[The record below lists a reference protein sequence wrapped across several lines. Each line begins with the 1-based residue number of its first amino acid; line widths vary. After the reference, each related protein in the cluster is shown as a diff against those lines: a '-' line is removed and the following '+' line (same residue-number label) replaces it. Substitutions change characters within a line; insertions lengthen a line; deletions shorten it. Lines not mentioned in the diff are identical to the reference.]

1 MQKDVQCESKSPSL
15 NVALHKLVSW
25 FYIGPSFFNF
35 LIYEKIF
42 KILESG
48 GRNKNKNKIPK
59 IVQLIKK

>member
-1 MQKDVQCESKSPSL
+1 MGEKRYPSINGKPL
-15 NVALHKLVSW
+15 STMIAL
-25 FYIGPSFFNF
+25 IRPSFFNF

-48 GRNKNKNKIPK
+48 GQNKNKKKNPK

>member
-1 MQKDVQCESKSPSL
+1 MRNQNNFGRMPFF
-15 NVALHKLVSW
+15 LVR
-25 FYIGPSFFNF
+25 PSFFNF

-48 GRNKNKNKIPK
+48 GRNKIKDKIPK